1 MSDQS
6 WLSDRI
12 FPGYRIRTPRK
23 SRRSGS
29 KNPEEIPS
37 AKFRKSK
44 NPGDRDRDFEIPKI
58 RGIGISFCWNFFNTR
73 DSGFF
78 LISEFL
84 FSGLMQNPRDS
95 GFFRGFC
102 NFGISLEFFYPGIG
116 IFSWDG
122 ILQQKANSGLDD
134 LEGSTKFVIVF
145 NYKSS
150 LYFGSSLPTFILL
163 TKN

>member
-95 GFFRGFC
+95 GFFRDFVTSGYPWNFLSRDRDFFVRWDITTKSQLWVRWSRGFDEIC
-102 NFGISLEFFYPGIG
+102 DCF
-116 IFSWDG
+116 
-122 ILQQKANSGLDD
+122 
-134 LEGSTKFVIVF
+134 
-145 NYKSS
+145 
-150 LYFGSSLPTFILL
+150 
-163 TKN
+163 